1 MKRTFANRVGLGLTG
16 IFQELHEG
24 ALLELEKLR
33 GLLQGFLL
41 RRTVAVA
48 VLASMVMMPHSHHI
62 HTPISLHKMATR
74 ALPMP
79 QSCFSPMQQVQVPPI
94 CHRQEASLLA
104 QHCSMA
110 LLLWTMWEHSVP
122 VTLGWTAG
130 QISTPTTRTIDLTNG
145 VKMLHQCYYSVISR
159 RYFCTRIM
167 TKEVFQRIDPMIPTV
182 MPEYNGM
189 KLENYNWL

>member
-62 HTPISLHKMATR
+62 HTHISLHKMATET
-74 ALPMP
+74 LPMP
-79 QSCFSPMQQVQVPPI
+79 RAAPHRCSRCRLYATGRKQAYWRSIAQWRYSCELCGNI
-94 CHRQEASLLA
+94 RCR
-104 QHCSMA
+104 
-110 LLLWTMWEHSVP
+110 
-122 VTLGWTAG
+122 
-130 QISTPTTRTIDLTNG
+130 
-145 VKMLHQCYYSVISR
+145 
-159 RYFCTRIM
+159 
-167 TKEVFQRIDPMIPTV
+167 
-182 MPEYNGM
+182 
-189 KLENYNWL
+189 

>member
-62 HTPISLHKMATR
+62 HTHIFLHKMATET
-74 ALPMP
+74 LPMP
-79 QSCFSPMQQVQVPPI
+79 QSCSSPMQPVPAQPI

-110 LLLWTMWEHSVP
+110 LLL
-122 VTLGWTAG
+122 
-130 QISTPTTRTIDLTNG
+130 
-145 VKMLHQCYYSVISR
+145 
-159 RYFCTRIM
+159 
-167 TKEVFQRIDPMIPTV
+167 
-182 MPEYNGM
+182 
-189 KLENYNWL
+189 

>member
-79 QSCFSPMQQVQVPPI
+79 QSCFSPMQQVQCRLYATGRKQAYWRSI
-94 CHRQEASLLA
+94 A
-104 QHCSMA
+104 Q
-110 LLLWTMWEHSVP
+110 W
-122 VTLGWTAG
+122 
-130 QISTPTTRTIDLTNG
+130 R
-145 VKMLHQCYYSVISR
+145 YSCELCGNIR
-159 RYFCTRIM
+159 CR
-167 TKEVFQRIDPMIPTV
+167 
-182 MPEYNGM
+182 
-189 KLENYNWL
+189 

>member
-62 HTPISLHKMATR
+62 HTHIFLHKMATET
-74 ALPMP
+74 LPMP
-79 QSCFSPMQQVQVPPI
+79 QSCSSPMQPVPAQPI

-104 QHCSMA
+104 QHRLAMHCSMA
-110 LLLWTMWEHSVP
+110 LPL
-122 VTLGWTAG
+122 
-130 QISTPTTRTIDLTNG
+130 
-145 VKMLHQCYYSVISR
+145 
-159 RYFCTRIM
+159 
-167 TKEVFQRIDPMIPTV
+167 
-182 MPEYNGM
+182 
-189 KLENYNWL
+189 